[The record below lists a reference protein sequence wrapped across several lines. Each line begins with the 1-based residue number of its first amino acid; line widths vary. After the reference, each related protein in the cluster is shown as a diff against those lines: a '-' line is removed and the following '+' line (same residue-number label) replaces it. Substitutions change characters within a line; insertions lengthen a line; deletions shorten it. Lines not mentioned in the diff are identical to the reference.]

1 MSYVLSLAGPEVA
14 HVEKFAFPDEQWL
27 DVREIARVLLTTNT
41 DIAKTAGVSASTL
54 RRRNGSGSFV
64 AQRRLRELINV
75 LDKIGPR
82 FGSLLIAYAWI
93 RSVPLPGFSGA
104 TAMALVQEGRADEV
118 LEYIDGVDA
127 GVFA

>member
-1 MSYVLSLAGPEVA
+1 M
-14 HVEKFAFPDEQWL
+14 WC
-27 DVREIARVLLTTNT
+27 
-41 DIAKTAGVSASTL
+41 L
-54 RRRNGSGSFV
+54 RRQTRF
-64 AQRRLRELINV
+64 RELIDV
-75 LDKIGPR
+75 LDKVGPR

-104 TAMALVQEGRADEV
+104 TAMSLIQEGRADDV